1 MVSTW
6 TLILRS
12 EVFADD
18 VVFVRIEREREH
30 RKQGL
35 HAFHGESTERY
46 QRAKSEETNQ
56 ADIKLKS
63 GQ

>member
-18 VVFVRIEREREH
+18 VVFVRIERERERESIGRRDCMH
-30 RKQGL
+30 FMGKVLSVISERKASKPSRQ
-35 HAFHGESTERY
+35 
-46 QRAKSEETNQ
+46 
-56 ADIKLKS
+56 I
-63 GQ
+63 